1 MSEGRICAKFRSAV
15 PLCALTAV
23 LLIACTGGC
32 SQGGSSSGSSSGQV
46 IVATPA
52 ISPAG
57 GTFKYAQ
64 TVTITDLTAGAIIY
78 YTSDGTTPT
87 ASSTKYTAPV
97 SVASSLNLSA
107 VAVEGGASSAIA
119 TQTYTIETITGT
131 ISTVA
136 GNGKDGYNGDDI
148 NATLAEIDPYG
159 VAVDSSGNIYIAD
172 AGNQRIRMVNS
183 AGVISTVAGTG
194 TAGFSGDGGPATSAM
209 LDQPFG
215 VAVDSSGNIYIA
227 DYNNNRVRKV
237 TSGGVISTAAGDGS
251 AGYSGDGGPATS
263 AQVWGPYSVTVDS
276 SANLYIAAG
285 AIRKV
290 TPAGVISTVAGAG
303 SQPVCSGVSGP
314 ATSASLN
321 APMGIAL
328 DSSANLY
335 IADTGDNCIREVNP
349 AGAISTISQ
358 SSVGLNNPEGLAVDN
373 LGSLLYVTDTNNSR
387 VLVLTS
393 DGVFSVVA
401 GNGYGAFTG
410 DGGSSLSA
418 QLAYPSA
425 VAVDTF
431 GNLYIADTLNYR
443 IRKVT
448 F

>member
-1 MSEGRICAKFRSAV
+1 
-15 PLCALTAV
+15 
-23 LLIACTGGC
+23 
-32 SQGGSSSGSSSGQV
+32 
-46 IVATPA
+46 
-52 ISPAG
+52 
-57 GTFKYAQ
+57 
-64 TVTITDLTAGAIIY
+64 
-78 YTSDGTTPT
+78 
-87 ASSTKYTAPV
+87 
-97 SVASSLNLSA
+97 
-107 VAVEGGASSAIA
+107 
-119 TQTYTIETITGT
+119 
-131 ISTVA
+131 
-136 GNGKDGYNGDDI
+136 
-148 NATLAEIDPYG
+148 
-159 VAVDSSGNIYIAD
+159 
-172 AGNQRIRMVNS
+172 
-183 AGVISTVAGTG
+183 
-194 TAGFSGDGGPATSAM
+194 
-209 LDQPFG
+209 
-215 VAVDSSGNIYIA
+215 
-227 DYNNNRVRKV
+227 
-237 TSGGVISTAAGDGS
+237 
-251 AGYSGDGGPATS
+251 
-263 AQVWGPYSVTVDS
+263 
-276 SANLYIAAG
+276 
-285 AIRKV
+285 
-290 TPAGVISTVAGAG
+290 
-303 SQPVCSGVSGP
+303 
-314 ATSASLN
+314 
-321 APMGIAL
+321 MGIAL